1 MKQITQLLL
10 HFKAFKKYF
19 KRIKK
24 SILDSR
30 YFFDVEFKNAS
41 NIQISKS
48 ANVERGSLLLVNDPT
63 SKQEK
68 NIVIGDHCWIGKDV
82 EMQTYYDTKVT
93 IHDFA
98 SVQDRCKLLSS
109 VSVGKYSVLAPDI
122 FISSGNHYF
131 NSNPFLTIREQD
143 ATELATSDSFLS
155 NDKPVVIEEDC
166 WLGKN
171 VFVKRGTYIGRGAII
186 GTNSIVNNDVE
197 PYTIATGSPAVKIKN
212 RIDFNPPMAITP
224 FDVNFLPYFYKGF
237 EHYVPNKKIVQ
248 HIEENKGIRSENNSL
263 ILLKKTEWKAL
274 SVSGKGLDN
283 GVLGVYVNGILLEKI
298 KIEAEQEFAIT
309 LYADKTLPEEVNVN
323 EDYRLL
329 PEIIKKHN
337 CIAFRFLPIN
347 ESKKHHFSVSKTEYH
362 D

>member
-1 MKQITQLLL
+1 MKIITQFLLN
-10 HFKAFKKYF
+10 FKAYKKNF

-30 YFFDVEFKNAS
+30 YFFDVEFKNTS
-41 NIQISKS
+41 NIQVSKFS
-48 ANVERGSLLLVNDPT
+48 NIERGSLLLVNDPIN
-63 SKQEK
+63 KYDK

-143 ATELATSDSFLS
+143 ATELATKDSFLR
-155 NDKPVVIEEDC
+155 NDKPVIIEEDC

-197 PYTIATGSPAVKIKN
+197 PYAICAGSPAVKVRN
-212 RIDFNPPMAITP
+212 RIDFNPPSHITP
-224 FDVNFLPYFYKGF
+224 FDVKYLPYFYKGF
-237 EHYVPNKKIVQ
+237 EHYVPNKKILH
-248 HIEENKGIRSENNSL
+248 HIEENKGIRSENTSL
-263 ILLKKTEWKAL
+263 ILMEKTDWKVL
-274 SVSGKGLDN
+274 SVSGKGLNN
-283 GVLGVYVNGILLEKI
+283 GVLEVYCNGVLKDKV
-298 KIEAEQEFAIT
+298 KIESESEFVIS
-309 LYADKTLPEEVNVN
+309 LYADKKISGGVAEE
-323 EDYRLL
+323 YSLL
-329 PEIIKKHN
+329 PDLIKKYNCVAFHFLTEDTRKKHN
-337 CIAFRFLPIN
+337 FII
-347 ESKKHHFSVSKTEYH
+347 SKTEYH

>member
-1 MKQITQLLL
+1 MKKVTLLL
-10 HFKAFKKYF
+10 SHFKAIKKHF

-48 ANVERGSLLLVNDPT
+48 SNVERGSLLLVNDPIH
-63 SKQEK
+63 KQDK

-82 EMQTYYDTKVT
+82 EIQTYYDTKV
-93 IHDFA
+93 ILHDFA

-131 NSNPFLTIREQD
+131 TSNPFLTIREQD
-143 ATELATSDSFLS
+143 ATELATPDSFLR

-186 GTNSIVNNDVE
+186 GTNSIVNNDVA
-197 PYTIATGSPAVKIKN
+197 PYTITAGSPAVKIKN
-212 RIDFNPPMAITP
+212 RIDFNPPLSITP

-237 EHYVPNKKIVQ
+237 EHYVPNKKIET
-248 HIEENKGIRSENNSL
+248 HIAENKGIRSENTSL
-263 ILLKKTEWKAL
+263 ILLKEGDWKAL

-283 GVLGVYVNGILLEKI
+283 GVLEVYTNGVLQEKV
-298 KIEAEQEFAIT
+298 KIEAEREFVIT
-309 LYADKTLPEEVNVN
+309 LYANKSVAESVDEE
-323 EDYRLL
+323 YRLL
-329 PEIIKKHN
+329 PELIKKYN
-337 CIAFRFLPIN
+337 CIAFRFLPVN
-347 ESKKHHFSVSKTEYH
+347 LGKKHNFSVSKTEYH